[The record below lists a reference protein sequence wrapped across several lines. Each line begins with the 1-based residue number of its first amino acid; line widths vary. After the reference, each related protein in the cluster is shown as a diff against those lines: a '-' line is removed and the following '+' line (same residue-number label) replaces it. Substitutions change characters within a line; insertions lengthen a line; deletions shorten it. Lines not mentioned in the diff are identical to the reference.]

1 MQERYLGDVHDFYKF
16 MFIKSLS
23 VSFHLKVALNWYLVN
38 PKELGKKEL
47 KLNDGEKRNYL
58 KEEILKE
65 LDNNLFCEMKN
76 LEKKKN
82 RIIGDFTKNSHLHRY
97 IAFFNT
103 LLNFKNRENWME
115 ESIRFY
121 KNYEFLFLDPDNG
134 LEPEKTKVSKKKKIK
149 YILNEELRRIFLLKK
164 TVFFCQFQ
172 PFNMDHKSF
181 LINKKK
187 QIITQCK
194 IPVEVPI
201 LRNRVSPNTF
211 FITIT
216 PRENYDK
223 VTKFLLKYVS
233 MTPKTEL
240 IDI

>member
-1 MQERYLGDVHDFYKF
+1 MQERYLGDIHDFYKF
-16 MFIKSLS
+16 LFIKSLS
-23 VSFHLKVALNWYLVN
+23 IHFDLKVALNWYLVN

-58 KEEILKE
+58 KEEFLKE
-65 LDNNLFCEMKN
+65 FDNDLFLEMQN
-76 LEKKKN
+76 LEKKQNRVIKN
-82 RIIGDFTKNSHLHRY
+82 FTKNSHLNKH

-103 LLNFKNRENWME
+103 SLNSQNRKHWMNQ
-115 ESIRFY
+115 SIKFY

-134 LEPEKTKVSKKKKIK
+134 LEPEKTKVSKKRKIK
-149 YILNEELRRIFLLKK
+149 YILSEELSRIFFLKK

-172 PFNMDHKSF
+172 PLNIDHKSF
-181 LINKKK
+181 LMKKKK

-194 IPVEVPI
+194 IPIEIPI

-223 VTKFLLKYVS
+223 ITKFLLKYVS
-233 MTPKTEL
+233 LTPKTEL